1 MLLGFRQVMSLRQFI
16 YNFSSW
22 RKTVSYMYFPSHS
35 VSNTCALWMITKLK
49 SLVTII
55 PKIITVKIWEIY
67 LMLFTY
73 VNKHFTYVNSQREDW
88 IQFVDK
94 MGFASSFILLLF
106 SQASKYNFKGYI
118 VNIWRWDKKLLSV
131 LCACAKLLQSHPAL
145 CNPTECSPSGSSV
158 HGILQGR
165 ILECVAM
172 PSSRETS

>member
-1 MLLGFRQVMSLRQFI
+1 MLLGFWQLMFRQVMSLRQFI

-73 VNKHFTYVNSQREDW
+73 VNTHFTYVNSQREDW

-94 MGFASSFILLLF
+94 MGFAFSFILLLF

-118 VNIWRWDKKLLSV
+118 VNIWRWDKKATFSV
-131 LCACAKLLQSHPAL
+131 VCLC
-145 CNPTECSPSGSSV
+145 
-158 HGILQGR
+158 
-165 ILECVAM
+165 
-172 PSSRETS
+172 